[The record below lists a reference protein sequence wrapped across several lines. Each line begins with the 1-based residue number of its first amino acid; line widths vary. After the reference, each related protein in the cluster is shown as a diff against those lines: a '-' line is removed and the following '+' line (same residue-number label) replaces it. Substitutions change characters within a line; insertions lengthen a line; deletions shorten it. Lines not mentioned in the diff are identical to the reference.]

1 MRDIIVVGATS
12 NQLRQ
17 RMLREPNLSM
27 EQAIWLGQSAEETQK
42 HVKAP
47 KQDAKI
53 SKINCTYSLNQNSNS
68 ASNPKSNP
76 PNNFSALVI
85 QKCKFC
91 SGTHSKGKCPAY
103 YRNYLKCKRK
113 GHCSS
118 SCNIFSRVHQV
129 KEHAESSTSDSNS
142 EFLAPFTTKI
152 QTIHSSPFKKCIR
165 LK

>member
-17 RMLREPNLSM
+17 RILREPNLSM
-27 EQAIWLGQSAEETQK
+27 EQAIWLGQSTEETQK